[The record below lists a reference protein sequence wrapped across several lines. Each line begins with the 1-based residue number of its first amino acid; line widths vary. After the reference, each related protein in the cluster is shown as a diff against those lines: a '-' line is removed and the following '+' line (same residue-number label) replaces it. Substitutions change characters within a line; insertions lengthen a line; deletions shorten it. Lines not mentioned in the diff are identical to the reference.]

1 MTTPE
6 QPPEGPPPTPPG
18 TEGPPARTPPATELA
33 VSHAVAVPDPSG
45 PPSPEY
51 PAGLEI
57 TYPSELNRWLPLI
70 KWLLVIPHFIALFFV
85 GIGAFFV
92 AVYGFFAVLF
102 TGRWPRGAFDY
113 LVGTV
118 RWVYRV
124 VAYFHLMTDAYPPFS
139 LADDPDYPVRLNVDY
154 PEQIANWR
162 PLVQWLLAIPYLF
175 IAGVLYWL
183 TGVLTIVA
191 FFTVIFTKQIPRGVF
206 ELMVPGLRWNLR
218 GNAYAYFMTER
229 YPPLVWG

>member
-1 MTTPE
+1 MTTSE
-6 QPPEGPPPTPPG
+6 QPPEDPPPTPPG
-18 TEGPPARTPPATELA
+18 TEGPPAQTPPAIELA
-33 VSHAVAVPDPSG
+33 VSHAVAVSDPSG
-45 PPSPEY
+45 PPSPDY

-57 TYPSELNRWLPLI
+57 AYPSELNRWLPLI
-70 KWLLVIPHFIALFFV
+70 KWLLVVPHFIALFFV

-113 LVGTV
+113 LVGTA

-139 LADDPDYPVRLNVDY
+139 LADDPDYPVRLNIDY
-154 PEQIANWR
+154 PERIANWR
-162 PLVQWLLAIPYLF
+162 PLVQWLLAIPYLL

>member
-6 QPPEGPPPTPPG
+6 QPSEGPPPTPPG
-18 TEGPPARTPPATELA
+18 TDGPPAQTPPAIELK
-33 VSHAVAVPDPSG
+33 VSPAVAVSDPSG
-45 PPSPEY
+45 PPSPDY

-57 TYPSELNRWLPLI
+57 TYPSELNWWLPLI
-70 KWLLVIPHFIALFFV
+70 KWLLVVPHFIALFFV

-113 LVGTV
+113 LVGTA

-139 LADDPDYPVRLNVDY
+139 LADDPDYPVRLTIDY

-162 PLVQWLLAIPYLF
+162 PLVQWLLAIPYLL

-191 FFTVIFTKQIPRGVF
+191 FFTVIFTKQIPRGIF
-206 ELMVPGLRWNLR
+206 ELMVPGLRWHLR